1 MKIKVLS
8 VSEVNNYLK
17 RVVDNDFI
25 LNNLSVKGEISN
37 LTYHS
42 SGHIY
47 FSIKDNSGKLS
58 CIMFRSQAEKLTFVL
73 EEGAEVVISGRLS
86 VYTQSGSVQLYC
98 NSIERAG
105 IGKLYIEFEK
115 LKEKLGKKGYFDEKH
130 KKPIPKF
137 VKRIGVVT
145 SETGAVFRDII
156 NVTRRRNSMV
166 DIVLYPAKVQGEN
179 AYKEVIEGINY
190 FNSQKTVDVIIIGR
204 GGGSLE
210 ELWNFNEEELAEC
223 IYKSKLPIVSA
234 VGHEVDFT
242 ISDFV
247 SDLRAATPSQAAE
260 LVVPVEADIFERL
273 DNTYLALNKMIMD
286 LINRE
291 KEQLDKFERILK
303 LNSPIVKI
311 SNSYLQIDNYKQKLD
326 KLINSKLDI
335 EKEKLVGLN
344 NLLTA
349 YNPINMLS
357 KGYAIIES
365 DSNDRIN
372 SAKQLEEECDLKV
385 TFKDGTVNGR
395 FKPIS

>member
-115 LKEKLGKKGYFDEKH
+115 LKEKLSKKGYFDEKH
-130 KKPIPKF
+130 KKPIPTF

-223 IYKSKLPIVSA
+223 IYKSKLPTVSA

-291 KEQLDKFERILK
+291 KDQLDKFERILK

>member
-115 LKEKLGKKGYFDEKH
+115 LKEKLSKKGYFDEKH
-130 KKPIPKF
+130 KKPIPTF

-223 IYKSKLPIVSA
+223 IYKSKLPTVSA

-273 DNTYLALNKMIMD
+273 DNTYLALNRMIMD

-291 KEQLDKFERILK
+291 KDQLDKFERILK

>member
-115 LKEKLGKKGYFDEKH
+115 LKEKLSKKGYFDEKH
-130 KKPIPKF
+130 KKPIPTF

-234 VGHEVDFT
+234 VGHEVDFS

-273 DNTYLALNKMIMD
+273 DNTYLALNRMIMD

-291 KEQLDKFERILK
+291 KDQLDKFERILK

>member
-42 SGHIY
+42 CGQIY

-105 IGKLYIEFEK
+105 IGKLYFEFEK
-115 LKEKLGKKGYFDEKH
+115 LKEKLSKKGYFDEKH
-130 KKPIPKF
+130 KKPIPTF

-234 VGHEVDFT
+234 VGHEGDFT

-291 KEQLDKFERILK
+291 KDQLDKFERILK

>member
-115 LKEKLGKKGYFDEKH
+115 LKEKLSKKGYFDEKH
-130 KKPIPKF
+130 KKPIPTF

-273 DNTYLALNKMIMD
+273 DNTYLALNRMIMD

-291 KEQLDKFERILK
+291 KDQLDKFERILK
-303 LNSPIVKI
+303 LNSPIFKI

>member
-1 MKIKVLS
+1 MEIKVLS

-17 RVVDNDFI
+17 RIVDNDFI
-25 LNNLSVKGEISN
+25 LSNLSVKGEISN

-115 LKEKLGKKGYFDEKH
+115 LKEKLSKKGYFDEKH
-130 KKPIPKF
+130 KKPIPTF

-273 DNTYLALNKMIMD
+273 DNTYLALNRMIMD

-291 KEQLDKFERILK
+291 KDQLDKFERILK

>member
-1 MKIKVLS
+1 M
-8 VSEVNNYLK
+8 
-17 RVVDNDFI
+17 
-25 LNNLSVKGEISN
+25 
-37 LTYHS
+37 
-42 SGHIY
+42 
-47 FSIKDNSGKLS
+47 
-58 CIMFRSQAEKLTFVL
+58 
-73 EEGAEVVISGRLS
+73 
-86 VYTQSGSVQLYC
+86 
-98 NSIERAG
+98 
-105 IGKLYIEFEK
+105 
-115 LKEKLGKKGYFDEKH
+115 
-130 KKPIPKF
+130 
-137 VKRIGVVT
+137 
-145 SETGAVFRDII
+145 
-156 NVTRRRNSMV
+156 
-166 DIVLYPAKVQGEN
+166 
-179 AYKEVIEGINY
+179 
-190 FNSQKTVDVIIIGR
+190 
-204 GGGSLE
+204 
-210 ELWNFNEEELAEC
+210 LWNFNEEELAEC

-273 DNTYLALNKMIMD
+273 DNTYLALNRMIMD

-291 KEQLDKFERILK
+291 KDQLDKFERILK

>member
-115 LKEKLGKKGYFDEKH
+115 LKEKLSKKGYFDEKH
-130 KKPIPKF
+130 KKPIPTF

-260 LVVPVEADIFERL
+260 LVAPVEADIFERL
-273 DNTYLALNKMIMD
+273 DNTYLALNRMIMD

-291 KEQLDKFERILK
+291 KDQLDKFERILK

>member
-115 LKEKLGKKGYFDEKH
+115 LKDTLGKKGYFDEKH
-130 KKPIPKF
+130 KKPIPTF

>member
-115 LKEKLGKKGYFDEKH
+115 LKEKLSKKGYFDEKH
-130 KKPIPKF
+130 KKPIPTF

-210 ELWNFNEEELAEC
+210 ELWNFNDEELAEC

-273 DNTYLALNKMIMD
+273 DNTYLALNRMIMD
-286 LINRE
+286 LIKRE
-291 KEQLDKFERILK
+291 KDQLDKFERILK

>member
-115 LKEKLGKKGYFDEKH
+115 LKEKLSKKGYFDEKH
-130 KKPIPKF
+130 KKPIPTF
-137 VKRIGVVT
+137 VKRIGDVT

-273 DNTYLALNKMIMD
+273 DNTYLALNRMIMD

-291 KEQLDKFERILK
+291 KDQLDKFERILK

>member
-115 LKEKLGKKGYFDEKH
+115 LKEKLSKKGYFDEKH
-130 KKPIPKF
+130 KKPIPTF

-273 DNTYLALNKMIMD
+273 DNTYLALNRMIMD

-291 KEQLDKFERILK
+291 KDQLDKFERILK

>member
-115 LKEKLGKKGYFDEKH
+115 LKEKLSKKGYFDEKH
-130 KKPIPKF
+130 KKPIPTF

-291 KEQLDKFERILK
+291 KDQLDKFERILK